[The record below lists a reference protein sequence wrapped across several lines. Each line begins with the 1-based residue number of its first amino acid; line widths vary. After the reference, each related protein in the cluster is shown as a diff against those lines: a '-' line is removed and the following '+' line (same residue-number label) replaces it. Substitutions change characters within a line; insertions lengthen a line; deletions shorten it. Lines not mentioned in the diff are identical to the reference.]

1 MADTLGWIYIRK
13 NLSDNAIRIFRE
25 LTAKH
30 RDNPVYHYHLG
41 MALYQKGDRGGA
53 KQSLQTALSLRPAK
67 DDEVKIRELLTRS
80 VRIGRF
86 SMRHPALPW
95 VLPFAVFM
103 LLLAAAPNWACPRGR
118 PDPAAC
124 DPCTRVL
131 IFSRHLLSAR
141 FASFLPSVLV
151 GVGVFVLWVA
161 PDLLFAGWRSHWLF
175 QNAIVG
181 TLESTLPPEARSDW
195 LALSLRIARAALLV
209 PIVEELFWR
218 GWLMRWIINP
228 DFEKVPL
235 GAYAHASFG

>member
-1 MADTLGWIYIRK
+1 
-13 NLSDNAIRIFRE
+13 
-25 LTAKH
+25 
-30 RDNPVYHYHLG
+30 
-41 MALYQKGDRGGA
+41 
-53 KQSLQTALSLRPAK
+53 
-67 DDEVKIRELLTRS
+67 
-80 VRIGRF
+80 
-86 SMRHPALPW
+86 MRHPALPW

-103 LLLAAAPNWACPRGR
+103 LLLAAAPKLGLPPLVDLTLRLAI
-118 PDPAAC
+118 PALG
-124 DPCTRVL
+124 VL

-235 GAYAHASFG
+235 GAYAHASFWLTAALFSLEHGSYWEVGFLAGAVYNWWMVRTKSVSDLILAHAVTNACLAAFVLLTGRWEFWM